1 MGLLYT
7 LGVMAR
13 PVELLYLA
21 ENLRG
26 FRKRFGISQDELAH
40 RCRVHRTF
48 LGGIER
54 AERNVTVKTLS
65 AISHATGVSIGTL
78 LKKGGIK

>member
-1 MGLLYT
+1 
-7 LGVMAR
+7 MAG
-13 PVELLYLA
+13 PPELLYLA
-21 ENLRG
+21 ENLRR
-26 FRKRFGISQDELAH
+26 FRAYSGISQDELAH
-40 RCRVHRTF
+40 RCKVHRTF

-65 AISHATGVSIGTL
+65 LIATATGVTIATL

>member
-1 MGLLYT
+1 
-7 LGVMAR
+7 MAR
-13 PVELLYLA
+13 PAELLYLA
-21 ENLRG
+21 ENLRR
-26 FRKRFGISQDELAH
+26 FRKRSAISQDELAH
-40 RCRVHRTF
+40 RCKVHRTF

-65 AISHATGVSIGTL
+65 SIAHATGVTIATL

>member
-1 MGLLYT
+1 
-7 LGVMAR
+7 MAR
-13 PVELLYLA
+13 PAELLYLA
-21 ENLRG
+21 ENLRK
-26 FRKRFGISQDELAH
+26 FRKRSAISQDELAH
-40 RCRVHRTF
+40 SCKVHRTF

-65 AISHATGVSIGTL
+65 LIAHATGVKIAIL